1 MFSNIIL
8 KCPVGMFCKK
18 TINGIFINKKGDYIM
33 KEKVMLTGVR
43 PSGNL
48 TLGNYLG
55 AIKNFVDR
63 QDIYKSYIFIAD
75 LHAITSPQ
83 NPQKLK
89 EAVQNCVAMYL
100 ACGIDPNKTIVFRQS
115 DVLEHGTL
123 GFIMTF
129 QTKMGEL
136 NRMTQFKHK
145 SQLQRS
151 EGIDTGLFVYPS
163 LMVADILLYNTSIV
177 PVGKDQQQHVELTR
191 DLAER
196 FNKRYGETFLMP
208 DVYIAPVGN
217 KILNL
222 QNPLE
227 KMNKSDNGD
236 NKGTIFLMDDIE
248 IARKKIM
255 GAKTDSFRKIHFD
268 EENQPGISNLMS
280 ILSKITNESLESI
293 EERYHGKGYGEFKK
307 EVAESVTNLLKEI
320 QSRFKK
326 FNDKNLLDE
335 ILSNGAKQAQV
346 VANETLK
353 RATQALG
360 LN

>member
-1 MFSNIIL
+1 
-8 KCPVGMFCKK
+8 
-18 TINGIFINKKGDYIM
+18 M
-33 KEKVMLTGVR
+33 KKVMLTGVR

-63 QDIYKSYIFIAD
+63 QNKYKGYIFIAD
-75 LHAITSPQ
+75 LHAITSPKE
-83 NPQKLK
+83 PKKLK
-89 EAVQNCVAMYL
+89 DSVYNCIAMYL
-100 ACGIDPNKTIVFRQS
+100 ACGIDPEKTIIFKQS

-136 NRMTQFKHK
+136 SRMTQFKYK
-145 SQLQRS
+145 SQGMGKS
-151 EGIDTGLFVYPS
+151 GVDTGLFVYPT
-163 LMVADILLYNTSIV
+163 LMVGDILLYNTNIV

-196 FNKRYGETFLMP
+196 FNKRYGNTFVMP
-208 DVYIAPVGN
+208 DVYVSPIGN

-227 KMNKSDNGD
+227 KMNKSDSGD
-236 NKGTIFLMDDIE
+236 NKGTIFLMEDLTL
-248 IARKKIM
+248 ARKKIM
-255 GAKTDSFRKIHFD
+255 SAKTDSFNKVHFD

-280 ILSKITNESLESI
+280 ILSKITDEDFASI
-293 EERYHGKGYGEFKK
+293 EQRYNGKGYGEFKR
-307 EVAESVTNLLKEI
+307 EVADKVCDLLKEI
-320 QSRFKK
+320 QDRFAKY
-326 FNDKNLLDE
+326 NNTELLDE
-335 ILSNGAKQAQV
+335 IVAKGAKRARRTAKQ
-346 VANETLK
+346 TLE
-353 RATQALG
+353 RATKALG

>member
-1 MFSNIIL
+1 M
-8 KCPVGMFCKK
+8 KK
-18 TINGIFINKKGDYIM
+18 T
-33 KEKVMLTGVR
+33 MLTGVR

-63 QDIYKSYIFIAD
+63 QEQFNSYIFLAD
-75 LHAITSPQ
+75 LHAITSYIK
-83 NPQKLK
+83 PQKLK
-89 EAVQNCVAMYL
+89 ESLKKSIAMYL
-100 ACGIDPNKTIVFRQS
+100 ACGVDPRATIIFKQS

-136 NRMTQFKHK
+136 YRMTQFKSK
-145 SQLQRS
+145 SNEQTKV
-151 EGIDTGLFVYPS
+151 GVDTGLFVYPT
-163 LMVADILLYNTSIV
+163 LMAADILLYNTAIV

-196 FNKRYGETFLMP
+196 FNKRYGETFTMP
-208 DVYIAPVGN
+208 DVYVAPIGN

-236 NKGTIFLMDDIE
+236 NKGTIFLLDDIE
-248 IARKKIM
+248 VAKKKIM
-255 GAKTDSFRKIHFD
+255 AAKTDSLNRVHFD
-268 EENQPGISNLMS
+268 ENAQPGISNLMS
-280 ILSKITNESLESI
+280 ILSKITDESFESI
-293 EERYHGKGYGEFKK
+293 EKRYLNKGYGEFKK
-307 EVAESVTNLLKEI
+307 EVANVVAKL
-320 QSRFKK
+320 
-326 FNDKNLLDE
+326 LLDIQTRYKHYNDERLLNE
-335 ILSNGAKQAQV
+335 ILKDGAMRASIIAKQ
-346 VANETLK
+346 TLE
-353 RATQALG
+353 RATKSLG

>member
-1 MFSNIIL
+1 
-8 KCPVGMFCKK
+8 
-18 TINGIFINKKGDYIM
+18 M

-43 PSGNL
+43 PSGNI

-63 QDIYKSYIFIAD
+63 QDTYKSYIFIAD

-89 EAVQNCVAMYL
+89 EAVYNCVAMYL
-100 ACGIDPNKTIVFRQS
+100 ACGIDPSKTIVFKQS

-136 NRMTQFKHK
+136 NRMTQFKYK
-145 SQLQRS
+145 SQSQRK
-151 EGIDTGLFVYPS
+151 EGVDTGLFVYPT
-163 LMVADILLYNTSIV
+163 LMVADILLYNTR
-177 PVGKDQQQHVELTR
+177 DQQQHVELTR

-208 DVYIAPVGN
+208 DVYIAPIGN

-236 NKGTIFLMDDIE
+236 NKGTIFLMDNVE
-248 IARKKIM
+248 TVKKKIM
-255 GAKTDSFRKIHFD
+255 SAKTDSLGTIHFD

-280 ILSKITNESLESI
+280 ILSKITSESFESI
-293 EERYHGKGYGEFKK
+293 EARYKGKGYGEFKK
-307 EVAESVTNLLKEI
+307 EVAEVVANLLNEI
-320 QSRFKK
+320 QLRFKK

-335 ILSNGAKQAQV
+335 ILSSGAKQAQV

-353 RATQALG
+353 RTTKALG

>member
-1 MFSNIIL
+1 M
-8 KCPVGMFCKK
+8 
-18 TINGIFINKKGDYIM
+18 
-33 KEKVMLTGVR
+33 EQQKVMLTGVR

-55 AIKNFVDR
+55 AIKNFIDR
-63 QDIYKSYIFIAD
+63 QETHKSYIFIAD
-75 LHAITSPQ
+75 LHAITSYIE
-83 NPQKLK
+83 PQKLK
-89 EAVQNCVAMYL
+89 DAVYNCVAMYL
-100 ACGIDPNKTIVFRQS
+100 ACGVNPEKTTIFKQS
-115 DVLEHGTL
+115 DVLQHGTL

-136 NRMTQFKHK
+136 SRMTQFKYK
-145 SQLQRS
+145 SQNS
-151 EGIDTGLFVYPS
+151 GKDGVDTGLFVYPT

-196 FNKRYGETFLMP
+196 FNKRYGTTFAMP

-236 NKGTIFLMDDIE
+236 NKGTIFLMEDVE
-248 IARKKIM
+248 VAKKKIM
-255 GAKTDSFRKIHFD
+255 SAKTDSLNKVHFD

-280 ILSKITNESLESI
+280 ILSKITNEDFESI
-293 EERYHGKGYGEFKK
+293 EKRYEGKGYGEFKR
-307 EVAESVTNLLKEI
+307 EVAETVATLLKTI
-320 QSRFKK
+320 QTRFAQYNKPEV
-326 FNDKNLLDE
+326 LDE
-335 ILSNGAKQAQV
+335 ILADGAKKAQV
-346 VANETLK
+346 TASETLA
-353 RATQALG
+353 RATKALG